1 MQYEAELK
9 FLKKLLMQFYLNMHL
24 ITKDNPLD
32 EKIDNGLRKVSASS
46 KTNRTTDSIF
56 WFCSFSV

>member
-24 ITKDNPLD
+24 ITNDNPLD

>member
-32 EKIDNGLRKVSASS
+32 ENVDNGLRKFLGIENDYDKCFRCLVI
-46 KTNRTTDSIF
+46 N
-56 WFCSFSV
+56 

>member
-24 ITKDNPLD
+24 ITNDNPLD

-46 KTNRTTDSIF
+46 KTN
-56 WFCSFSV
+56 

>member
-24 ITKDNPLD
+24 ITNDNPLD

-56 WFCSFSV
+56 WFRSFSV

>member
-24 ITKDNPLD
+24 ITNDNPLD

-46 KTNRTTDSIF
+46 KTNGTTDSIF
-56 WFCSFSV
+56 WFRSFSV